1 MSSDNIRLST
11 GCAPRLLTMAGASS
25 GVTLWY
31 IVRFALRVSTS
42 GPAAH
47 KPIQPTPFT
56 LHLCSSPRDFTSTS
70 RAFFTWSLREERQLA
85 ATHTCTACSKGASD
99 SRCCSAIS
107 WSSSRFNA
115 DLHLSRPRAQGPD
128 SGAWNWCRSAARYLA
143 TAATSAD
150 CGITGSDHLLI
161 HFRI

>member
-56 LHLCSSPRDFTSTS
+56 LHLCSSPRDFTSAS
-70 RAFFTWSLREERQLA
+70 RAFLTWSLREERQLA

-115 DLHLSRPRAQGPD
+115 DLHLSRLEL
-128 SGAWNWCRSAARYLA
+128 RYPTLALGTGVEAPLA
-143 TAATSAD
+143 TERLPLLRLTAVSSAPTI
-150 CGITGSDHLLI
+150 C
-161 HFRI
+161 